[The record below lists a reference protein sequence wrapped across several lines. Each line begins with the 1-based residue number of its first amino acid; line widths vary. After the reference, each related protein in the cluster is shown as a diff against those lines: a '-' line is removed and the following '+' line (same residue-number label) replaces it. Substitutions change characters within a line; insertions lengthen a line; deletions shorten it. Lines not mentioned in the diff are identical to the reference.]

1 MALNSRENASSAGT
15 DIATE
20 ITVNL
25 VDELPIKASAESRSK
40 LCRGRS
46 CEEVHRELPIR
57 YTQIAV
63 CSGAFCSDSDP

>member
-1 MALNSRENASSAGT
+1 MTLNSRENASSAGT

-46 CEEVHRELPIR
+46 CE
-57 YTQIAV
+57 
-63 CSGAFCSDSDP
+63 